1 MHCVRRAALRAACS
15 SSRAVAAPRQQ
26 VAAIAMQVSKASVQS
41 TGVLSSLPRRYF
53 SQTSPVAEEDRDWA
67 VENAI
72 NEAQQNG
79 SSFDNGGTLESSPT
93 ESQRARTEGHT
104 IFISNVTFDA
114 TETHLEEAFGKYGQ
128 ILQTRIGRDG
138 RGLSRGFAFINFVN
152 KESADRAIAESN
164 DTFWHGRRITVD
176 YRKDGP
182 TGKKPRASNGT
193 PTNSLYIGN
202 IPYETSDADLN
213 KLFRSLH
220 NCKDVRVAID
230 RNTGW
235 PRGFAHADF
244 VDIESAVKAYE
255 ALNQYE
261 LGGRTLRVDYAESRR
276 VPGSDGSGFSGRNA
290 GGDNNGF
297 SA

>member
-15 SSRAVAAPRQQ
+15 SSRSVAAPRQQ

-53 SQTSPVAEEDRDWA
+53 SQTSPVAEEERESA

-72 NEAQQNG
+72 NAAQQNG
-79 SSFDNGGTLESSPT
+79 STADDGAVLQSSPT
-93 ESQRARTEGHT
+93 ESQRQRLDGFTV
-104 IFISNVTFDA
+104 FVSNITFDA
-114 TETHLEEAFGKYGQ
+114 TETHLNEAFNKYGE

-138 RGLSRGFAFINFVN
+138 RGLSRGFAFISFAT
-152 KESADRAIAESN
+152 KEAADQAIAEAN
-164 DTFWHGRRITVD
+164 DSFWHGRRIMVD
-176 YRKDGP
+176 YRKDSP
-182 TGKKPRASNGT
+182 TAKKPREPTNQ

-244 VDIESAVKAYE
+244 ADVESAVQAHE
-255 ALNQYE
+255 VLQQTE
-261 LGGRTLRVDYAESRR
+261 LGGRALRIDYAESRR
-276 VPGSDGSGFSGRNA
+276 MNNGGYSESRRSN
-290 GGDNNGF
+290 GGDRDNN
-297 SA
+297 